1 MCFDSCEQPYDWKTP
16 FAGYLPAQ
24 GVVAGVEKFPE
35 CFSCLI
41 KWDICIPEV
50 EARGDQT
57 PSKHRSGNIYG
68 FRWVLLASS
77 ASLQRK

>member
-50 EARGDQT
+50 EAQ
-57 PSKHRSGNIYG
+57 KWKYL
-68 FRWVLLASS
+68 WV
-77 ASLQRK
+77 